1 MASKGPHPHAGI
13 RLTHDEA
20 ESLGIALP
28 ENLPPVPATVQEQE
42 LPLHEQLGLFMT
54 EREVTNALTGDET
67 AEDREAVADFFAD
80 LQEEEADRQS
90 EAGPANP

>member
-1 MASKGPHPHAGI
+1 
-13 RLTHDEA
+13 
-20 ESLGIALP
+20 
-28 ENLPPVPATVQEQE
+28 VQEQE